1 MDALPSLTRLSVGAG
16 TSKDDALPTF
26 AELDALDAD
35 ETAAPPGSND
45 AALFRDFNP
54 ELWKSYDD
62 WKAGK
67 PSPGQD
73 LSDIEK
79 WEYKWY
85 GDPEVLQKRFP
96 WNRRQVE
103 TEGFFDWAPSFWYNF
118 KLVREQE
125 SLFAKANLCYSDGSP
140 TERETFMHPASSV
153 FDVIEK
159 QLHPAVW
166 EKMLTEGAWIVDFS
180 NMDTPDRER
189 QDAWHAAYGRA
200 SGAAGRGVVIAVVK
214 SGSLSP
220 FLFHHMLDDVDDGYI
235 RDYDYQDPEDDG
247 YGRIRDL
254 LLPLATSVHHI
265 FLVVVETWPE
275 EGHEKIVRR
284 HPDGT
289 PVRVHGRVVRDN
301 WCALYKPDEYTEPQL
316 QERGKR
322 GLAWPKTEASETDP
336 EEYLNEDAPPR
347 RERIGRKQRAPPYR
361 DGRYFPLDG
370 REYKDRRWRK
380 DDVRKQNEAVA
391 NLQRFS
397 TDLQHAFCEY
407 DDILC
412 IMLRLWLQRRAPT
425 PPPSLEET
433 SDHLRYPGTRTQGVL
448 TTDRQMHT
456 LCNRQTLKDVHEEYF
471 KFNDVFRLRVFRGTS
486 QDERKKRAEADL
498 KRQYSVGEDRKWS
511 EAKESESVKLT
522 MANKQAIDQE
532 LRARRQAKNA
542 LFKEIERLKKDWEEK
557 KTRLQQVEE
566 WEKLDIWV
574 EIATLARRLGQKE
587 EEYDSKYRKFPEDW
601 RKEDRKYPVKHR
613 HTPQEMLEV
622 QNEEIGEPRSIYSPG
637 TLPSVLM
644 GTEEAKKYLH
654 DGENV
659 FAPIRAELFGSRW
672 DWFIGEVERADEP
685 IRDRVREEDRER
697 NREIEERYVA
707 LRKS

>member
-35 ETAAPPGSND
+35 ETAAPPGYND

-67 PSPGQD
+67 PSPD
-73 LSDIEK
+73 EVLSEVKK

-85 GDPEVLQKRFP
+85 GDPELLQKRFP

-153 FDVIEK
+153 FDVIQQ
-159 QLHPAVW
+159 QLDPAVW

-180 NMDTPDRER
+180 NMDTPDLER
-189 QDAWHAAYGRA
+189 QRAWHAAERRA
-200 SGAAGRGVVIAVVK
+200 LGAAGRGVVIAVVK
-214 SGSLSP
+214 PASLRP
-220 FLFHHMLDDVDDGYI
+220 FLFHHMLEGNGFI
-235 RDYDYQDPEDDG
+235 PDYKDQDPEDDG
-247 YGRIRDL
+247 YARIRDL

-275 EGHEKIVRR
+275 EGYEEGRVTL
-284 HPDGT
+284 PDGSQ
-289 PVRVHGRVVRDN
+289 RDEK

-316 QERGKR
+316 QERGKK
-322 GLAWPKTEASETDP
+322 GLAWPKTEGSETAPD
-336 EEYLNEDAPPR
+336 EISNEDAPPR
-347 RERIGRKQRAPPYR
+347 RERIGREQRAPPYR
-361 DGRYFPLDG
+361 DGRYFPLDD
-370 REYKDRRWRK
+370 REYADKAWRE
-380 DDVRKQNEAVA
+380 DDVRKQEAAVA
-391 NLQRFS
+391 KLQDSS

-407 DDILC
+407 DDVLC

-448 TTDRQMHT
+448 TTDRQMYR

-471 KFNDVFRLRVFRGTS
+471 KFNDVFRLRVFRATLER
-486 QDERKKRAEADL
+486 ERKKRAEADL
-498 KRQYSVGEDRKWS
+498 KRQYSVREDRKWS

-522 MANKQAIDQE
+522 MANKRAIDQE
-532 LRARRQAKNA
+532 LRARRQAKNK
-542 LFKEIERLKKDWEEK
+542 LVTDIRKLRKEWEEK
-557 KTRLQQVEE
+557 KTQLAQVEE
-566 WEKLDIWV
+566 WEKLAIW
-574 EIATLARRLGQKE
+574 EEMATLARKLGPLE

-601 RKEDRKYPVKHR
+601 REEDRKYPVKHR

-654 DGENV
+654 DRDNV

-672 DWFIGEVERADEP
+672 DWFIGEVEREDEP
-685 IRDRVREEDRER
+685 IRDRVREEDREKIR
-697 NREIEERYVA
+697 GIEERYVA
-707 LRKS
+707 LRRS